1 MIGLIIILNILL
13 VVGFL
18 ITGFEVYKIKERDSN
33 NDMENNNSSISVDN
47 FLDNMSRIQLRMP
60 RKEQVNHPNH
70 YNQGQFE
77 CIAVMESIY
86 GIEATMNF
94 CLLCAFKYI
103 WRTNDKDGIQDID
116 KAIWYLQKYKELQG
130 RSQKQ

>member
-1 MIGLIIILNILL
+1 MIGILIIIYII
-13 VVGFL
+13 VIVGAFTL
-18 ITGFEVYKIKERDSN
+18 SYGLERDSN
-33 NDMENNNSSISVDN
+33 NGMESSNSNSNMGSVCGDMSN
-47 FLDNMSRIQLRMP
+47 IQLCVP
-60 RKEQVNHPNH
+60 PKEQVNHPNH
-70 YNQGQFE
+70 YNQGQYE

-94 CLLCAFKYI
+94 CLLCAFKYT

-116 KAIWYLQKYKELQG
+116 KAIWYLKKYKELQG

>member
-1 MIGLIIILNILL
+1 MTGILIIIYII
-13 VVGFL
+13 VIVGAFAL
-18 ITGFEVYKIKERDSN
+18 SHELERDSN
-33 NDMENNNSSISVDN
+33 NGMESSNSNNNMGSVCGD
-47 FLDNMSRIQLRMP
+47 MSNIQLCMP

-70 YNQGQFE
+70 YNQGQYE
-77 CIAVMESIY
+77 YIAVMESIY

-94 CLLCAFKYI
+94 CLLCAFKYT

>member
-1 MIGLIIILNILL
+1 MTGILIIVYII
-13 VVGFL
+13 VIVGAFTL
-18 ITGFEVYKIKERDSN
+18 SHELERDSN
-33 NDMENNNSSISVDN
+33 NGMENNNSSNRMGDVCSG
-47 FLDNMSRIQLRMP
+47 MSDIQLCVP

-70 YNQGQFE
+70 YNQGQYE

-94 CLLCAFKYI
+94 CLLCAFKYT

-116 KAIWYLQKYKELQG
+116 KAIWYLQKYKELQE

>member
-1 MIGLIIILNILL
+1 MTTGIFIIIHII
-13 VVGFL
+13 VIVGAFTL
-18 ITGFEVYKIKERDSN
+18 SHELERDSN
-33 NDMENNNSSISVDN
+33 NGMENNNSSNRMGDVRSG
-47 FLDNMSRIQLRMP
+47 MSDIQLCMSQ
-60 RKEQVNHPNH
+60 KEQVNHPNH
-70 YNQGQFE
+70 YNQGQYE

-94 CLLCAFKYI
+94 CLLCAFKYT

>member
-1 MIGLIIILNILL
+1 MIGILIIIYII
-13 VVGFL
+13 VIVGAFTL
-18 ITGFEVYKIKERDSN
+18 SYGLERDSN
-33 NDMENNNSSISVDN
+33 NGMESSNSNSNMGSVCGDMSN
-47 FLDNMSRIQLRMP
+47 IQLCVP
-60 RKEQVNHPNH
+60 QKEQVNHPNH

-94 CLLCAFKYI
+94 CLLCAFKYT

-116 KAIWYLQKYKELQG
+116 KAIWYLKKYKELQE

>member
-1 MIGLIIILNILL
+1 MTGILIIIYII
-13 VVGFL
+13 VIVGAFTL
-18 ITGFEVYKIKERDSN
+18 SHELERDSN
-33 NDMENNNSSISVDN
+33 NGMESSNSNNNMGSVCGD
-47 FLDNMSRIQLRMP
+47 MSNIQLCMP

-70 YNQGQFE
+70 YNQGKYE

-94 CLLCAFKYI
+94 CLLCAFKYT

-116 KAIWYLQKYKELQG
+116 KAIWYLQKYKELRE

>member
-1 MIGLIIILNILL
+1 MMGIAIIIYII
-13 VVGFL
+13 VIVGAFTL
-18 ITGFEVYKIKERDSN
+18 SYELERDSN
-33 NDMENNNSSISVDN
+33 NGMESSNSNNNMGSVCGD
-47 FLDNMSRIQLRMP
+47 MSNIQLCMP

-70 YNQGQFE
+70 YNQGQYE

-94 CLLCAFKYI
+94 CLLCAFKYT

-116 KAIWYLQKYKELQG
+116 KAIWYLQKYKELRE

>member
-1 MIGLIIILNILL
+1 MTGILIIIYII
-13 VVGFL
+13 VIVGAFTL
-18 ITGFEVYKIKERDSN
+18 SHELERDSN
-33 NDMENNNSSISVDN
+33 NGMENSNSSNRMGSVCGD
-47 FLDNMSRIQLRMP
+47 MSDIQLCMS

-70 YNQGQFE
+70 YNQGQYE

-94 CLLCAFKYI
+94 CLLCAFKYT

-116 KAIWYLQKYKELQG
+116 KAIWYLQKYKELRE

>member
-1 MIGLIIILNILL
+1 MTGILIIIYII
-13 VVGFL
+13 VIVGAFTL
-18 ITGFEVYKIKERDSN
+18 SHELERDSN
-33 NDMENNNSSISVDN
+33 NGMESSNSNNNMGSVCGD
-47 FLDNMSRIQLRMP
+47 MSNIQLRMP

-94 CLLCAFKYI
+94 CLLCAFKYT

-116 KAIWYLQKYKELQG
+116 KAIWYLKKYKELQE

>member
-1 MIGLIIILNILL
+1 MIGIAIIIYII
-13 VVGFL
+13 VIVGAFTL
-18 ITGFEVYKIKERDSN
+18 SHELERDSN
-33 NDMENNNSSISVDN
+33 NGMESSNSSNRMGDVHSGVSD
-47 FLDNMSRIQLRMP
+47 IQLCMP

-70 YNQGQFE
+70 YNQGQYE

-94 CLLCAFKYI
+94 CLLCAFKYT

-116 KAIWYLQKYKELQG
+116 KAIWYLNKYKELQG

>member
-1 MIGLIIILNILL
+1 MTGILIIIYII
-13 VVGFL
+13 VIVGAFTL
-18 ITGFEVYKIKERDSN
+18 SHELERDSN
-33 NDMENNNSSISVDN
+33 NGMENNNSSNRMGNVRSG
-47 FLDNMSRIQLRMP
+47 MSDIQLCVP

-70 YNQGQFE
+70 YNQGQYE

-94 CLLCAFKYI
+94 CLLCAFKYT

-116 KAIWYLQKYKELQG
+116 KAIWYLQKYKELQE

>member
-1 MIGLIIILNILL
+1 MGILIIIYII
-13 VVGFL
+13 VIVGAFTL
-18 ITGFEVYKIKERDSN
+18 SHELERDSN
-33 NDMENNNSSISVDN
+33 NGMENNNSSNRMGDVCSG
-47 FLDNMSRIQLRMP
+47 MSDIQLCMP

-70 YNQGQFE
+70 YNQGQYE

-94 CLLCAFKYI
+94 CLLCAFKYT

-116 KAIWYLQKYKELQG
+116 KAIWYLKKYKELQE

>member
-1 MIGLIIILNILL
+1 MGIAIIIYIIVIVGAFTLNHEI
-13 VVGFL
+13 
-18 ITGFEVYKIKERDSN
+18 ERDSN
-33 NDMENNNSSISVDN
+33 NGMESSNSNNNMGSVCSD
-47 FLDNMSRIQLRMP
+47 MSDIQLCMP

-70 YNQGQFE
+70 YNQGQYE

-94 CLLCAFKYI
+94 CLLCAFKYT

-116 KAIWYLQKYKELQG
+116 KAIWYLQKYKELQE
-130 RSQKQ
+130 RSQKK

>member
-1 MIGLIIILNILL
+1 MTTGILIIIYII
-13 VVGFL
+13 VIVGAFTL
-18 ITGFEVYKIKERDSN
+18 SHELERDSN
-33 NDMENNNSSISVDN
+33 NGMENNNSSNRMGDVRSG
-47 FLDNMSRIQLRMP
+47 MSDIQLCMSQ
-60 RKEQVNHPNH
+60 KEQVNHPNH
-70 YNQGQFE
+70 YNQGQYE

-94 CLLCAFKYI
+94 CLLCAFKYT

-116 KAIWYLQKYKELQG
+116 KAIWYLKKYKELQE

>member
-1 MIGLIIILNILL
+1 MMGIAIIIYIIVIVGAFTLNHEI
-13 VVGFL
+13 
-18 ITGFEVYKIKERDSN
+18 ERDSN
-33 NDMENNNSSISVDN
+33 NGMESSNSNNNMGSVCSD
-47 FLDNMSRIQLRMP
+47 MSDIQLRMP

-70 YNQGQFE
+70 YNQGQYE

-94 CLLCAFKYI
+94 CLLCAFKYT

-116 KAIWYLQKYKELQG
+116 KAIWYLQKYKELHE

>member
-1 MIGLIIILNILL
+1 MMGIVIIIYII
-13 VVGFL
+13 VIVGAFTL
-18 ITGFEVYKIKERDSN
+18 SYELERDSN
-33 NDMENNNSSISVDN
+33 NGMESSNSNNNMGSVRGD
-47 FLDNMSRIQLRMP
+47 MSNIQLCMP

-70 YNQGQFE
+70 YNQGQYE

-94 CLLCAFKYI
+94 CLLCAFKYT

>member
-1 MIGLIIILNILL
+1 MTGILIIIYII
-13 VVGFL
+13 VIVGAFTL
-18 ITGFEVYKIKERDSN
+18 SHELER
-33 NDMENNNSSISVDN
+33 ENNNGMENSNSSNRMGDVRSG
-47 FLDNMSRIQLRMP
+47 MSDIQLCMP

-70 YNQGQFE
+70 YNQGQYE

-94 CLLCAFKYI
+94 CLLCAFKYT

-116 KAIWYLQKYKELQG
+116 KAIWYLQKYKELRE

>member
-1 MIGLIIILNILL
+1 MTTGILIIIYII
-13 VVGFL
+13 VIVGAFTL
-18 ITGFEVYKIKERDSN
+18 SHELERDSN
-33 NDMENNNSSISVDN
+33 NGMESSNSNNNMDSVCGD
-47 FLDNMSRIQLRMP
+47 MSNIQLCMS

-70 YNQGQFE
+70 YNQGQYE

-94 CLLCAFKYI
+94 CLLCAFKYT

-116 KAIWYLQKYKELQG
+116 KAIWYLQKYKELQEK
-130 RSQKQ
+130 SQKQ

>member
-1 MIGLIIILNILL
+1 
-13 VVGFL
+13 
-18 ITGFEVYKIKERDSN
+18 
-33 NDMENNNSSISVDN
+33 
-47 FLDNMSRIQLRMP
+47 
-60 RKEQVNHPNH
+60 
-70 YNQGQFE
+70 
-77 CIAVMESIY
+77 MESIY

-94 CLLCAFKYI
+94 CLLCAFKYT

>member
-1 MIGLIIILNILL
+1 MGIVIIIYII
-13 VVGFL
+13 VIVGAFTL
-18 ITGFEVYKIKERDSN
+18 SYELERDSN
-33 NDMENNNSSISVDN
+33 NGMESSNSNNNMGSVRGD
-47 FLDNMSRIQLRMP
+47 MSNIQLCMP

-70 YNQGQFE
+70 YNQGQYE

-94 CLLCAFKYI
+94 CLLCAFKYT

>member
-1 MIGLIIILNILL
+1 MGILIIIYII
-13 VVGFL
+13 VIVGAFTL
-18 ITGFEVYKIKERDSN
+18 SHEIERDSN
-33 NDMENNNSSISVDN
+33 NGMESSNSNNNMSSVCSD
-47 FLDNMSRIQLRMP
+47 MSNIQLCMS

-70 YNQGQFE
+70 YNQGQYE

-94 CLLCAFKYI
+94 CLLCAFKYT